1 MKNEDKKVP
10 DAPKRLWVRTNS
22 LIHDSGLMSVGN
34 VSYEEYWIGHK
45 NKVPKD
51 LYPWC
56 IENEAEYISLSQSW
70 HKAKEVPEN
79 LHTFIIGVSKD
90 FTHPVLIDFE
100 KCMLH
105 KIGDTFNLSNKMKW
119 NVIIRKQFRFAY
131 WAYIKD
137 LVPTIEEGGQ
147 NEKE

>member
-1 MKNEDKKVP
+1 MKKEDKKVP

-34 VSYEEYWIGHK
+34 VSYKEYWIGHK
-45 NKVPKD
+45 NKKPKD

-56 IENEAEYISLSQSW
+56 LENEVEYISLSQSW
-70 HKAKEVPEN
+70 HKAKEVPED
-79 LHTFIIGVSKD
+79 LHTYIIGVSKD

-100 KCMLH
+100 KCKLH
-105 KIGDTFNLSNKMKW
+105 KIGDAFNISNKMKW

-137 LVPTIEEGGQ
+137 LVPTIKEGGVR
-147 NEKE
+147 

>member
-1 MKNEDKKVP
+1 MKNEDKKNP

-22 LIHDSGLMSVGN
+22 LIQKIGLIAVGN
-34 VSYEEYWIGHK
+34 VSDEECWIGYK

-56 IENEAEYISLSQSW
+56 YENEVEYISLSQSW

-90 FTHPVLIDFE
+90 FTHPVLIDLE
-100 KCMLH
+100 KCLVH
-105 KIGDTFNLSNKMKW
+105 KFFDDHNISDKMKW
-119 NVIIRKQFRFAY
+119 NGIIRKDFRFAY

-137 LVPTIEEGGQ
+137 LVPTIEEGGT
-147 NEKE
+147 K

>member
-45 NKVPKD
+45 NKVPKNVR
-51 LYPWC
+51 PWSF
-56 IENEAEYISLSQSW
+56 EEEEEYTSLSQSW

-100 KCMLH
+100 KCKLH
-105 KIGDTFNLSNKMKW
+105 KIGDAFNISNKMKW

-137 LVPTIEEGGQ
+137 LVPTI
-147 NEKE
+147 

>member
-34 VSYEEYWIGHK
+34 VSYKEYWIGHK

-105 KIGDTFNLSNKMKW
+105 KIGDVFNLNNKMKW

>member
-10 DAPKRLWVRTNS
+10 DAPKRLWVQTNS
-22 LIHDSGLMSVGN
+22 LTHDSGLMSVGN

-45 NKVPKD
+45 NKKPKD

-56 IENEAEYISLSQSW
+56 LENEAEYISLSQSW

-105 KIGDTFNLSNKMKW
+105 KIGDVFNISNKMKW

-137 LVPTIEEGGQ
+137 LVPTIEEGGG
-147 NEKE
+147 K

>member
-1 MKNEDKKVP
+1 M
-10 DAPKRLWVRTNS
+10 
-22 LIHDSGLMSVGN
+22 
-34 VSYEEYWIGHK
+34 
-45 NKVPKD
+45 
-51 LYPWC
+51 YPWC

-79 LHTFIIGVSKD
+79 LHTIIIGVSKD

-105 KIGDTFNLSNKMKW
+105 KIGDAFNLSNKMKW

>member
-10 DAPKRLWVRTNS
+10 DAPKRLWVQTNS

-34 VSYEEYWIGHK
+34 VSYKEYWIGHK
-45 NKVPKD
+45 YKVPKG

-56 IENEAEYISLSQSW
+56 LEKEVEYISLSQSW
-70 HKAKEVPEN
+70 HEAKEIPEN
-79 LHTFIIGVSKD
+79 LHTIIIGVSKD

-100 KCMLH
+100 KSKLH
-105 KIGDTFNLSNKMKW
+105 KIGDAFNINNKMKW

-137 LVPTIEEGGQ
+137 LVPSI
-147 NEKE
+147 

>member
-22 LIHDSGLMSVGN
+22 LIHDSGLMSVGD

-79 LHTFIIGVSKD
+79 LHTIIIGVSKD

-105 KIGDTFNLSNKMKW
+105 KIGDAFNLSNKMKW

-137 LVPTIEEGGQ
+137 LVPTTEEGGV
-147 NEKE
+147 K

>member
-10 DAPKRLWVRTNS
+10 DAPKRLWVQTTS

-34 VSYEEYWIGHK
+34 VSYSEYWIGHK
-45 NKVPKD
+45 NKVPKG

-56 IENEAEYISLSQSW
+56 LEKEVEYISLSQSW
-70 HKAKEVPEN
+70 HEAKEVPEN
-79 LHTFIIGVSKD
+79 LHTIIIGVSKD

-100 KCMLH
+100 KSKLH
-105 KIGDTFNLSNKMKW
+105 KIGDAFNINNKMKW

-137 LVPTIEEGGQ
+137 LVPTI
-147 NEKE
+147 

>member
-22 LIHDSGLMSVGN
+22 LIHDTGLTAVGN
-34 VSYEEYWIGHK
+34 VSYREYWIGHK
-45 NKVPKD
+45 NKVPKNIR
-51 LYPWC
+51 PWSY
-56 IENEAEYISLSQSW
+56 EEEEEYISLSQSW
-70 HKAKEVPEN
+70 HKAKEVPED
-79 LHTFIIGVSKD
+79 LHTYIIGVSKN

-100 KCMLH
+100 KCKLH
-105 KIGDTFNLSNKMKW
+105 KIGDAFNISNKMKW

-137 LVPTIEEGGQ
+137 LVPTI
-147 NEKE
+147 

>member
-22 LIHDSGLMSVGN
+22 LIHDTGLTAVGN
-34 VSYEEYWIGHK
+34 VSYREYWIGHK
-45 NKVPKD
+45 NKVPKNIR
-51 LYPWC
+51 PWSY
-56 IENEAEYISLSQSW
+56 EEEEEYISLSQSW
-70 HKAKEVPEN
+70 HKAKEVPED
-79 LHTFIIGVSKD
+79 LHTYIIGVSKN

-100 KCMLH
+100 KCKLH
-105 KIGDTFNLSNKMKW
+105 KIGDAFNISNKMKW

-137 LVPTIEEGGQ
+137 LVPTIEEGGT
-147 NEKE
+147 K

>member
-10 DAPKRLWVRTNS
+10 DAPKRLWVKTNS

-34 VSYEEYWIGHK
+34 VSYKEYWIGHK
-45 NKVPKD
+45 NKKPKD

-56 IENEAEYISLSQSW
+56 LENEVEYISLSQSW

-100 KCMLH
+100 KCKLH
-105 KIGDTFNLSNKMKW
+105 KIGDAFNISNKMKW
-119 NVIIRKQFRFAY
+119 NVIIRKQLRFAY

-137 LVPTIEEGGQ
+137 LVPTI
-147 NEKE
+147 

>member
-22 LIHDSGLMSVGN
+22 LIQKIGLIAVGN
-34 VSYEEYWIGHK
+34 VSDEECWIGYK

-56 IENEAEYISLSQSW
+56 YENEVEYISLSQSW

-90 FTHPVLIDFE
+90 FTHPVLIDLE
-100 KCMLH
+100 KCLVH
-105 KIGDTFNLSNKMKW
+105 KFLDAHNISDKMKW
-119 NVIIRKQFRFAY
+119 NGIIRKDFRFAY

-137 LVPTIEEGGQ
+137 LVPTIEEGGT
-147 NEKE
+147 K

>member
-1 MKNEDKKVP
+1 MKNEDKKNP

-22 LIHDSGLMSVGN
+22 LIQKIGLIAVGN
-34 VSYEEYWIGHK
+34 VSDEECWIGYK

-56 IENEAEYISLSQSW
+56 YENEVEYISLSQSW

-90 FTHPVLIDFE
+90 FTHPVLIDLE
-100 KCMLH
+100 KCLVH
-105 KIGDTFNLSNKMKW
+105 KFLDAHNISDKMKW
-119 NVIIRKQFRFAY
+119 NGIIRKDFRFAY

-137 LVPTIEEGGQ
+137 LVPTIEEGGT
-147 NEKE
+147 K

>member
-34 VSYEEYWIGHK
+34 VSYKEYWIGHK
-45 NKVPKD
+45 NKVPKNVR
-51 LYPWC
+51 PWSF
-56 IENEAEYISLSQSW
+56 EEEEEYISLSQSW

-100 KCMLH
+100 KCKLH
-105 KIGDTFNLSNKMKW
+105 KIGDAFNISNKMKW

-137 LVPTIEEGGQ
+137 LVPTI
-147 NEKE
+147 

>member
-22 LIHDSGLMSVGN
+22 LIHDTGLTAVGN
-34 VSYEEYWIGHK
+34 VSYREYWIGHK
-45 NKVPKD
+45 HKAPDIKP
-51 LYPWC
+51 YC
-56 IENEAEYISLSQSW
+56 YEEEEEEYISLSRSW
-70 HKAKEVPEN
+70 HKAKEVPED

-100 KCMLH
+100 KCKLH
-105 KIGDTFNLSNKMKW
+105 KIGDAFNISNKMKW

-137 LVPTIEEGGQ
+137 LVPTIEEGGT
-147 NEKE
+147 K

>member
-22 LIHDSGLMSVGN
+22 LIHDSGLTAVGN
-34 VSYEEYWIGHK
+34 ISFREYWVGHK
-45 NKVPKD
+45 NKVPKNVR
-51 LYPWC
+51 PWSY
-56 IENEAEYISLSQSW
+56 EEEVEYISLSQSW
-70 HKAKEVPEN
+70 HEAKEVPEN
-79 LHTFIIGVSKD
+79 LHTIIIGVSKD

-100 KCMLH
+100 KSKLH
-105 KIGDTFNLSNKMKW
+105 KIGDAFNINNKMKW

-137 LVPTIEEGGQ
+137 LVPTI
-147 NEKE
+147 

>member
-22 LIHDSGLMSVGN
+22 LIHDTGLTAVGN
-34 VSYEEYWIGHK
+34 VSYREYWIGHK
-45 NKVPKD
+45 HKAPDIKP
-51 LYPWC
+51 YC
-56 IENEAEYISLSQSW
+56 YEKEEEYICLSRSW
-70 HKAKEVPEN
+70 HKAKEVPED

-100 KCMLH
+100 KCKLH
-105 KIGDTFNLSNKMKW
+105 KIGDAFNISNKTKW

-137 LVPTIEEGGQ
+137 LVPTI
-147 NEKE
+147 

>member
-10 DAPKRLWVRTNS
+10 DAPKRLWVKTNS

-34 VSYEEYWIGHK
+34 VSYKEYWIGHK
-45 NKVPKD
+45 NKKPKD

-56 IENEAEYISLSQSW
+56 LENEVEYISLSQSW

-100 KCMLH
+100 KCKLY
-105 KIGDTFNLSNKMKW
+105 KIGDAFNISNKMKW

-137 LVPTIEEGGQ
+137 LVPTI
-147 NEKE
+147 

>member
-10 DAPKRLWVRTNS
+10 DAPKRLWVQTNS

-34 VSYEEYWIGHK
+34 VSYKEYWIGHK
-45 NKVPKD
+45 NKVPKNVR
-51 LYPWC
+51 PWSF
-56 IENEAEYISLSQSW
+56 EEEEEYISLSQSW

-100 KCMLH
+100 KCKLH
-105 KIGDTFNLSNKMKW
+105 KIGDAFNISNKVKW

-137 LVPTIEEGGQ
+137 LVPTIEEGGTR
-147 NEKE
+147 

>member
-1 MKNEDKKVP
+1 MNNEDKKVP
-10 DAPKRLWVRTNS
+10 DAPKRLWVQTNS

-34 VSYEEYWIGHK
+34 VSYKEYWIGHK
-45 NKVPKD
+45 NKVPKNVR
-51 LYPWC
+51 PWSFV
-56 IENEAEYISLSQSW
+56 EEEEYISLSQSW
-70 HKAKEVPEN
+70 HKAKEVPDN

-100 KCMLH
+100 KSMFH
-105 KIGDTFNLSNKMKW
+105 KIGDAFNISNKMKW

-137 LVPTIEEGGQ
+137 LVPTIEEGGTR
-147 NEKE
+147 

>member
-22 LIHDSGLMSVGN
+22 LIQKLGLIAVGK
-34 VSYEEYWIGHK
+34 VSDEECWIGHK

-56 IENEAEYISLSQSW
+56 YENEEEYISLSQSW
-70 HKAKEVPEN
+70 HKAKEVPED
-79 LHTFIIGVSKD
+79 LHTFIIGVSKN
-90 FTHPVLIDFE
+90 FTHPVLIDLE
-100 KCMLH
+100 KYLIH
-105 KIGDTFNLSNKMKW
+105 KFFDAHNISDKMKW
-119 NVIIRKQFRFAY
+119 NGIIRKDFRFAY

-137 LVPTIEEGGQ
+137 LVPTIEEGGT
-147 NEKE
+147 K

>member
-10 DAPKRLWVRTNS
+10 DAPKRLWVRTNH
-22 LIHDSGLMSVGN
+22 LIHDSGLMAVGN
-34 VSYEEYWIGHK
+34 VSYKEYWIGHK
-45 NKVPKD
+45 NKVPKN

-56 IENEAEYISLSQSW
+56 YENEVEYISLSQSW
-70 HKAKEVPEN
+70 HEAKEVPED
-79 LHTFIIGVSKD
+79 LHTFIIGVSKN

-105 KIGDTFNLSNKMKW
+105 KIGDAFHISNKMKW

-137 LVPTIEEGGQ
+137 LVPTIEEGGT
-147 NEKE
+147 K

>member
-22 LIHDSGLMSVGN
+22 LIHDTGLTAVGN
-34 VSYEEYWIGHK
+34 VSYREYWIGHK
-45 NKVPKD
+45 HKAPDIKP
-51 LYPWC
+51 YC
-56 IENEAEYISLSQSW
+56 YEEEEEYISLSQSW

-100 KCMLH
+100 KCKLH
-105 KIGDTFNLSNKMKW
+105 KIGDAFNISNKMKW

-137 LVPTIEEGGQ
+137 LVPTI
-147 NEKE
+147 